1 MNEVSYT
8 VLKLANGESIICELD
23 YEQYDPTVTLPNR
36 VFEVQ
41 NPLLMSF
48 QKEFGPDGVR
58 EGLSLSRWLQPF
70 TEQQYFTIPATT
82 VITTAEASPGLIK
95 YYEHVLRM
103 MDHDFSNEQS
113 KKQIVERIEKK
124 ALEEYS
130 NDEIYDEL
138 LEEIDTPSK
147 SIH

>member
-1 MNEVSYT
+1 MNNISYT

-95 YYEHVLRM
+95 YYEHVLKM
-103 MDHDFSNEQS
+103 MEHDFSEKS
-113 KKQIVERIEKK
+113 KKQIVERVEKK
-124 ALEEYS
+124 PLEEYS

>member
-1 MNEVSYT
+1 MNNISYT

-36 VFEVQ
+36 VFEIQ

-70 TEQQYFTIPATT
+70 SEQQYFTIPAIT

-95 YYEHVLRM
+95 YYEHVLKM
-103 MDHDFSNEQS
+103 MEHDFSEKS
-113 KKQIVERIEKK
+113 KKQIVERVEKK